1 MIDAKSGVSGA
12 GGRVENS
19 TTNYVDVNENLKPY
33 KIFQHQHRPEIQL
46 YLTQQGYPEEQLGD
60 IIFTPHLLPVN
71 RGILSTIY
79 LRFSEPIEEAELR
92 KCYQDFCADK
102 AFVHLLEPGVMPDL
116 KAVAHSNHCV
126 MNLFRQEQGQDWVIV
141 SAIDNLVKGAAGQA
155 LQNMNLMFGL
165 APSTGLV

>member
-1 MIDAKSGVSGA
+1 M
-12 GGRVENS
+12 
-19 TTNYVDVNENLKPY
+19 
-33 KIFQHQHRPEIQL
+33 
-46 YLTQQGYPEEQLGD
+46 
-60 IIFTPHLLPVN
+60 N

-79 LRFSEPIEEAELR
+79 LRFSEPIEEVELR

>member
-1 MIDAKSGVSGA
+1 M
-12 GGRVENS
+12 
-19 TTNYVDVNENLKPY
+19 
-33 KIFQHQHRPEIQL
+33 
-46 YLTQQGYPEEQLGD
+46 
-60 IIFTPHLLPVN
+60 N

-92 KCYQDFCADK
+92 KCYQNFCADK

-116 KAVAHSNHCV
+116 KAVAYSNHCV
-126 MNLFRQEQGQDWVIV
+126 MTLFRHEQGQDWVIV